1 MNLVKPRNFSLKSW
15 APPPSGRPLAA
26 RDTNTETAQNKATKH
41 TQEGRWGRKRRP
53 SGAPHG
59 SQRCSQARAAGWHC
73 QQEAQLGFLWVPL
86 PGGWFSPAVWP
97 RKTQSAPPGPGS
109 WSHRYPEAASR
120 TPLASS
126 GTWAATPGTSHIPEA
141 TFGCCNI
148 LERSKKGYFR
158 RDGSTSPGDTQE
170 PWLLF
175 RSLPAPARASAS
187 TGQIQMHT
195 HLPYR
200 APTLSSYKAT
210 WFPPFDVRQK
220 GFQESAEGCLEVQG
234 QEECPEYAKQA
245 PVPPSYGRVK

>member
-1 MNLVKPRNFSLKSW
+1 MGMNLVKPRNFGLKSW

-26 RDTNTETAQNKATKH
+26 RDSNTETAQNKATKH

-53 SGAPHG
+53 SGAPHS

-86 PGGWFSPAVWP
+86 PGGWFSPVVWP

-175 RSLPAPARASAS
+175 CSLSAPARASAS

-200 APTLSSYKAT
+200 TPRYRLIRQPDSLPSMLGRKVSRKVQRDVWRFRAKKNVLSMQNR
-210 WFPPFDVRQK
+210 RQYPH
-220 GFQESAEGCLEVQG
+220 LM
-234 QEECPEYAKQA
+234 EE
-245 PVPPSYGRVK
+245 